1 MSSAYFLFYS
11 RKDKFSDNSFAVFCQ
26 LASELLL
33 NWYKKYKDIVPS
45 LLNFDKSH
53 PFHNQWIEH
62 NRKVLKIFQDG
73 RPDSWK
79 VAALKGLWY
88 INDGFLLYTA
98 ISGPIRVPH
107 NVDAYDCPDS
117 ICITYSNSP
126 VDELCAAI
134 FKIAA
139 RFSSALTYKRQG
151 NASESCFGEELAD
164 SICIRKLNTPVMDPF
179 GEFTAYGKAEWRK
192 ANALVC

>member
-1 MSSAYFLFYS
+1 MSIAYYLRYS
-11 RKDKFSDNSFAVFCQ
+11 NTEKFSDNSFAVFCQ

-33 NWYKKYKDIVPS
+33 SWYKKHQDVVPS
-45 LLNFDKSH
+45 LLSFDKTH
-53 PFHNQWIEH
+53 PSHNQWIKH
-62 NRKVLKIFQDG
+62 DRKILKIFQDK

-88 INDGFLLYTA
+88 KNNGFEIYTA

-107 NVDAYDCPDS
+107 VVENAEWPVS
-117 ICITYSNSP
+117 VCITYSNSP

-139 RFSSALTYKRQG
+139 RFSSALTYTRQG
-151 NASESCFGEELAD
+151 EAPEASLGEKLAD
-164 SICIRKLNTPVMDPF
+164 STHVRKLNTPVMDPF
-179 GEFTAYGKAEWRK
+179 GELTEYGKAEWRK
-192 ANALVC
+192 ANVLVC